1 MLANDMKKGQ
11 LIKMRCG
18 CLDGWL
24 DVIADDGKGIERQ
37 VEKMGAIFIWDIA
50 VYWDGFYNAWL
61 TLELSDSQKAARDD
75 EERRHMKALRKAR
88 LINE

>member
-11 LIKMRCG
+11 LIKMRN
-18 CLDGWL
+18 GWL
-24 DVIADDGKGIERQ
+24 ATIADNKKGNIRL
-37 VEKMGAIFIWDIA
+37 VEEDFDDDLGYPISIWDIA

-75 EERRHMKALRKAR
+75 EEVYLG
-88 LINE
+88 I